1 MHMNMFY
8 INMCKLKK
16 NRERRKEQRE
26 KEVGGDDV
34 CVCSFGEPLKQEK
47 IQTSLYIQTRA

>member
-47 IQTSLYIQTRA
+47 IQTSFYIQTRA